1 MPNLYGDIISDLCAG
16 LIGGLGLT
24 PSANIGKSSLHAMFL
39 QVHMKVGP
47 GIAELEAVRYHLHWP
62 ACRSS
67 SGRCCDSLGAGS
79 IMMLRHTQG
88 SVMTI
93 PTDWHAQKPWF

>member
-24 PSANIGKSSLHAMFL
+24 PSANIGESPLHAMIVS
-39 QVHMKVGP
+39 VHTNVGSDT
-47 GIAELEAVRYHLHWP
+47 AELEAVRYHLHWP

-67 SGRCCDSLGAGS
+67 SGRCGDSLGAGS
-79 IMMLRHTQG
+79 ITMLRHTQG
-88 SVMTI
+88 FASTS
-93 PTDWHAQKPWF
+93 PTDWQAQKAWF